1 MIETIT
7 VINGESFASNSNRDL
22 TADEV
27 KITYT
32 GLDAGN
38 RITAPA
44 NGTATFSVKIELTAA
59 GKQAYQDSFPN
70 GSYVEGFTFLTADEG
85 VSRACRFSASM
96 ATGTA

>member
-1 MIETIT
+1 MTGEAKSYTVDTTAMIETIT

-38 RITAPA
+38 RIT
-44 NGTATFSVKIELTAA
+44 
-59 GKQAYQDSFPN
+59 
-70 GSYVEGFTFLTADEG
+70 GSGQ
-85 VSRACRFSASM
+85 RARRPSP
-96 ATGTA
+96 